1 MKVIRFSQF
10 RMVAEAV
17 NDTPEQYVK
26 IVLHKLRNKIQ
37 KMFDQPAGQEVRRFG
52 DREGAKGSLAELGIE
67 LESMELSRYSKT
79 LDNLKVKFSDEEFLY
94 DLMIAIDLREAMPNG
109 EDQFEA
115 DDIKEC
121 YIKFKKYD
129 KHEPGEVLAEI
140 IDNVKIKDI
149 DEDFMVSLK
158 LRLDEESG
166 EEEGEEFEIE
176 TGEEGEA
183 GEEDK

>member
-1 MKVIRFSQF
+1 MKVTRFSEF

-26 IVLHKLRNKIQ
+26 IALQKIRNKIQ
-37 KMFDQPAGQEVRRFG
+37 KMFDQTAGQEVRRFG
-52 DREGAKGSLAELGIE
+52 ERDGAKGTLAELGIE
-67 LESMELSRYSKT
+67 LESIEMSRYSKT
-79 LDNLKVKFSDEEFLY
+79 LDNLKVKFSDEEHLY

-140 IDNVKIKDI
+140 IDNVKIKDV
-149 DEDFMVSLK
+149 DEDFIVSLK
-158 LRLDEESG
+158 IRMDEESG
-166 EEEGEEFEIE
+166 DEGGEEFEIE
-176 TGEEGEA
+176 TGDEGEA
-183 GEEDK
+183 AEEDR